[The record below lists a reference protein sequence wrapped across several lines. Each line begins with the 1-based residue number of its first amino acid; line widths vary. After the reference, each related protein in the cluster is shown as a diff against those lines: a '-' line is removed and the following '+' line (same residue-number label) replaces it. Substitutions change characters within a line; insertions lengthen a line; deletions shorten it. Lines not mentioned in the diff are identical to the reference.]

1 MSLLTASQNLPFG
14 VALALI
20 IGIALLEGLGLML
33 STSPSNWLDDVMPEV
48 GSDGALDRV
57 LGWLHLGKVPV
68 LVLLLLFLAGYALF
82 GYGLQMMVKG
92 LTGSYLPAWLAGVLA
107 VPSGLATVRGLG
119 AIVAHIVPRDETS
132 IVSEQSLVGRAG
144 VVTGGQA
151 RRGYAAQARVR
162 DAHGRTHYLM
172 IEPDIDD
179 EIFEPGAQVLI
190 VRKVGAFYR
199 GIANPHPDLL

>member
-33 STSPSNWLDDVMPEV
+33 STSPSNMLDEVMPEV
-48 GSDGALDRV
+48 GTEGGLDRV

-82 GYGLQMMVKG
+82 GYGLQMVVKG

-199 GIANPHPDLL
+199 GIANPHPELL

>member
-33 STSPSNWLDDVMPEV
+33 STSPSNMLDEVMPEV
-48 GSDGALDRV
+48 GTEGGLDRV

-82 GYGLQMMVKG
+82 GYGLQMVVKG

-107 VPSGLATVRGLG
+107 VPSGLATVRGRG
-119 AIVAHIVPRDETS
+119 AIVTHIVPRDETS

>member
-1 MSLLTASQNLPFG
+1 
-14 VALALI
+14 
-20 IGIALLEGLGLML
+20 
-33 STSPSNWLDDVMPEV
+33 
-48 GSDGALDRV
+48 
-57 LGWLHLGKVPV
+57 V
-68 LVLLLLFLAGYALF
+68 LVLLLLFLAGYAMF
-82 GYGLQMMVKG
+82 GYGLQMVMKG

-172 IEPDIDD
+172 LEPDIDD

-190 VRKVGAFYR
+190 VRKVGPFYR